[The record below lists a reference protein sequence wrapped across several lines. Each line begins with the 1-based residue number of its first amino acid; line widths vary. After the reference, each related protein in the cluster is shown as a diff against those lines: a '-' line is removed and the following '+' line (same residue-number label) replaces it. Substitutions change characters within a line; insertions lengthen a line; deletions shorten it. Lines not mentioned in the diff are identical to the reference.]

1 MAVEYGPNAYVV
13 GEDGAPECSPA
24 IPRTSGGESI
34 LDFGYRASAPEDYGQ
49 ALAEHDP
56 NEPVPIA
63 FNDPLV
69 DLTAPAKAAYGKPI
83 PYNWQ
88 LTGSC
93 FPAGVPVRMADG
105 NEKPI
110 EQVQVGDEVIT
121 HTGKTRKV
129 VNVMCRN
136 YTGDLVT
143 VRPEG
148 FPFPLTA
155 TADHPFAVWRDRLTW
170 VPAGDLTED
179 DRVLVSIGIDEGKD
193 VVLDALEAFT
203 IRLSGDRRLT
213 VYPELQTQVAA
224 AGVAD
229 LKVARS
235 CKLTP
240 FGIAQRV
247 KQTTRQAVV
256 SLPVY
261 DFEVEEDHSFVAGGL
276 VVHNCVSGGGFNALV
291 NRIGVEIATGRQA
304 EAFELPFT
312 LMTYGLSRW
321 LAFRDNT
328 EGEGSAGAAFVSAAK
343 EGGLPPFSDPDV
355 PKPSILMSMDG
366 KHAVHAFSRRDEFY
380 WSSVRNHT
388 AGIKER
394 AKKVTIQYVRIRS
407 ADQGEVEIRRGRTI
421 TWAGMWGG
429 LMRVP
434 VEGGR
439 KDSKVLLN
447 RHASSWSHQ
456 QSCSMMWHHRDLG
469 RIWNI
474 QNQWFGPGP
483 NTKVETVAV
492 SGGRAVSRI
501 LEAVDVMSVHGD
513 PVDPYSPLGSYWIS
527 DADFEY
533 QCARGEV
540 FATYLIG
547 GYSGLVGVGSV

>member
-93 FPAGVPVRMADG
+93 
-105 NEKPI
+105 
-110 EQVQVGDEVIT
+110 
-121 HTGKTRKV
+121 
-129 VNVMCRN
+129 VN
-136 YTGDLVT
+136 
-143 VRPEG
+143 
-148 FPFPLTA
+148 
-155 TADHPFAVWRDRLTW
+155 
-170 VPAGDLTED
+170 
-179 DRVLVSIGIDEGKD
+179 
-193 VVLDALEAFT
+193 
-203 IRLSGDRRLT
+203 
-213 VYPELQTQVAA
+213 
-224 AGVAD
+224 
-229 LKVARS
+229 
-235 CKLTP
+235 
-240 FGIAQRV
+240 
-247 KQTTRQAVV
+247 
-256 SLPVY
+256 
-261 DFEVEEDHSFVAGGL
+261 
-276 VVHNCVSGGGFNALV
+276 GGGFNALV

-355 PKPSILMSMDG
+355 PKPAILVSMDG

-434 VEGGR
+434 VEGGVHER
-439 KDSKVLLN
+439 LHQKDS
-447 RHASSWSHQ
+447 
-456 QSCSMMWHHRDLG
+456 
-469 RIWNI
+469 
-474 QNQWFGPGP
+474 
-483 NTKVETVAV
+483 
-492 SGGRAVSRI
+492 
-501 LEAVDVMSVHGD
+501 
-513 PVDPYSPLGSYWIS
+513 SP
-527 DADFEY
+527 
-533 QCARGEV
+533 
-540 FATYLIG
+540 
-547 GYSGLVGVGSV
+547 